1 MTNIITLKQEPI
13 ISYNKIEEVGQEVQK
28 RISELNLEN
37 QIATA
42 DTIQSIKTTRTDLNK
57 EFAVFEDQRKL
68 IKKAVETPY
77 KEFEQKYKDFIAK
90 HYNDADSVLKD
101 KISRFENDL
110 KNEKTERIR
119 IYFLEL
125 AQSKNIDFL
134 TFERLN
140 LKITLSTS
148 DKSLREQVDRFVLDV
163 ADKLDLLK
171 SVPESDDFKAE
182 VLFEYKK
189 TLDMNNS
196 LRIVQ
201 ERKKAK
207 EEELKRAETERQKEE
222 EKNTQETEK
231 QSPKP
236 QILQAPK
243 VEEPTA
249 EPKQYTTSFRVK
261 GTKEQL
267 QALKQFIIN
276 NNIQILD

>member
-13 ISYNKIEEVGQEVQK
+13 ISYAKIQEVGQEVQK

-42 DTIQSIKTTRTDLNK
+42 DTIQAIKTTRTDLNK
-57 EFAVFEDQRKL
+57 EFAVFEDQRKF

-77 KEFEQKYKDFIAK
+77 KEFEQKYKEFISQ
-90 HYNDADSVLKD
+90 HYNNADEILKD
-101 KISRFENDL
+101 KISRFENEL

-134 TFERLN
+134 AFERLN
-140 LKITLSTS
+140 LKITLSAS

-171 SVPESDDFKAE
+171 SVPESNDFKAE

-196 LRIVQ
+196 LLIVQ

-207 EEELKRAETERQKEE
+207 EEELKRAEIDKEKKAKELQK
-222 EKNTQETEK
+222 QEPTT
-231 QSPKP
+231 P
-236 QILQAPK
+236 QPEILQAPK

-249 EPKQYTTSFRVK
+249 EPKLYTTSFRVK

-267 QALKQFIIN
+267 VALKQFIIS